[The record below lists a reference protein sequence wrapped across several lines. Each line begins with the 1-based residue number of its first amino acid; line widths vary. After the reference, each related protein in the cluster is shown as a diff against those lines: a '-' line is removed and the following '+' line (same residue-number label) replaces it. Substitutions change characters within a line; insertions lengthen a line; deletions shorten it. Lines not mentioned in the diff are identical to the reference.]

1 MTEHPP
7 RGTDDLEVPDHW
19 PRSVL
24 KVRADGVRGP
34 QAAQAIAAIERIVAD
49 RAWKVSRHEDR
60 ETWIVL
66 HVPAG
71 RSHDGEALP
80 PALDRA
86 AYDDVVG
93 LVGAVGTASVTAK
106 RSFVLLLDDEE
117 VGTVSGGRPSTELE
131 RDVLAPWRRQLG
143 L

>member
-1 MTEHPP
+1 MSDHLTEVAE
-7 RGTDDLEVPDHW
+7 LPDGW

-24 KVRADGVRGP
+24 KVRVDGARGP
-34 QAAQAIAAIERIVAD
+34 QAAQAIAAVDRIVKD
-49 RAWKVSRHEDR
+49 RAWQVSSHENR
-60 ETWIVL
+60 ETWILL

-71 RSHDGEALP
+71 RSHAGEALP
-80 PALDRA
+80 ADLDRA

-106 RSFVLLLDDEE
+106 RAFVLLLDDEE
-117 VGTVSGGRPSTELE
+117 VGTVVDGRPSTELE